1 MEFQTYAAK
10 EASALIAELLGTQA
24 GAAMQ
29 QLQAVRDALDAAA
42 RALAPP
48 LHLDDDVQGLVV
60 RLKAV
65 TDAEVQRVNDE
76 ANAAVNAAR
85 GDVQAAHVEREK
97 LSGTLARA
105 EAEAAILRSELQTA
119 QSRAE
124 SAEQDLSLTVEAHA
138 EVEASLRRLEAEL
151 KHAHQAK
158 ASVEAG

>member
-1 MEFQTYAAK
+1 MDSTRSRGCRSGGGISIMEFQTYAAK
-10 EASALIAELLGTQA
+10 QTSALITELLGTQA

-48 LHLDDDVQGLVV
+48 LHLDD
-60 RLKAV
+60 
-65 TDAEVQRVNDE
+65 EVQRINDE
-76 ANAAVNAAR
+76 ADAAVNAAR

-97 LSGTLARA
+97 LSGALARA

-138 EVEASLRRLEAEL
+138 EVEASLRRLEA
-151 KHAHQAK
+151 
-158 ASVEAG
+158 